1 MRKVAVTTG
10 INPSGRTLVLLK
22 FSDRKTLAAFKAMV
36 RALQDRQALPANA
49 FIVTS
54 DLSGR
59 GGEILLVLPPSQET
73 GLILRNLRATAATR
87 LQLDIAGAPMSWADY
102 EVYNQIAERHAG

>member
-1 MRKVAVTTG
+1 MRKVAVATG
-10 INPSGRTLVLLK
+10 VNPSGRTLVLLG

-36 RALQDRQALPANA
+36 RALQDRHMLPANA

-54 DLSGR
+54 GLSGHNR
-59 GGEILLVLPPSQET
+59 EILLVLPASESI
-73 GLILRNLRATAATR
+73 GLTLRDLRVTAATR

-102 EVYNQIAERHAG
+102 EVYCQIADRHSD